1 MLKRIAGLAAVVALT
16 LGAAAT
22 PPGVTS
28 QEALDR
34 LKALTGTWEGS
45 VEGQAEKV
53 RVIYRT
59 ISGGTAVME
68 TLFPG
73 MPEEMISVYFA
84 DGPEL
89 RMTHYCAAGNQP
101 HLRLDRKAST
111 VADLRFGFEGGTN
124 FNPKQDGHIHSG
136 RLTFPESGRI
146 EAEWDYFQGG
156 KAAGAHKM
164 TFTRAGA

>member
-1 MLKRIAGLAAVVALT
+1 MLKRIAGVAAVAALT
-16 LGAAAT
+16 LGAAAA
-22 PPGVTS
+22 PSGMTS
-28 QEALDR
+28 QEALGR
-34 LKALTGTWEGS
+34 LKALTGTWEGTI
-45 VEGQAEKV
+45 EGKADKV
-53 RVIYRT
+53 QVIYRI

-73 MPEEMISVYFA
+73 TPEEMISVYFA
-84 DGPEL
+84 DGDEL

-111 VADLRFGFEGGTN
+111 PADLRFGFEGGTN
-124 FNPKQDGHIHSG
+124 LDPKKDGHIHSG
-136 RLTFPESGRI
+136 RLNLSAGDRI
-146 EAEWDYFQGG
+146 EAEWDFFQGG